1 MEHCQSK
8 YSPLVREYVLPDYKN
23 TKKGYVRPP
32 SITDQMPKAEG
43 SEKDEQQVVKIEN
56 ARF

>member
-1 MEHCQSK
+1 M
-8 YSPLVREYVLPDYKN
+8 REYVLPDYKN